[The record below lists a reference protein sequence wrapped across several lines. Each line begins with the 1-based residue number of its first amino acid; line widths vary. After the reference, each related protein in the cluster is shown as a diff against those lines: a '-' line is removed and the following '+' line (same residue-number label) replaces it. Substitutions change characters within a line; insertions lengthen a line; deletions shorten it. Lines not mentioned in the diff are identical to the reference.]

1 MVTEISKEVAI
12 EGHSFLCMDVRQEE
26 NLDTLKL
33 NLCWLRAF
41 QEGFV
46 AWPEP
51 EVHRTIN
58 KQVISAPSS
67 RIMQRRE
74 P

>member
-12 EGHSFLCMDVRQEE
+12 ERHIFLCMKIRQEE

-46 AWPEP
+46 
-51 EVHRTIN
+51 
-58 KQVISAPSS
+58 S
-67 RIMQRRE
+67 
-74 P
+74 